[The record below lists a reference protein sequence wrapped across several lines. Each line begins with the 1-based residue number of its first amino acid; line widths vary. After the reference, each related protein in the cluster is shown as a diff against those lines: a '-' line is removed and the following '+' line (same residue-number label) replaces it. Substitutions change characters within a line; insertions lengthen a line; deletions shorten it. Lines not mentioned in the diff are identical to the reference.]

1 MQAPGEDNWS
11 TSSPAYDVL
20 ERAGALTTEYLVKD
34 FEACFTGSDVRA
46 NSSQDN
52 DMKER
57 CMYGYYFGC
66 CAFYFCTHAE
76 IFVPAGHVGL
86 LMDEKNDYLLA
97 SPGMHNIRSCFT
109 RVRGPPKPI
118 NRVIEHGDRTIVTV
132 DQGNIGFAMDN
143 GMPVLLP
150 QGIHCWTSD
159 SLHFV
164 KMVPLSDHV
173 VALGPYTILTV
184 DEGYAAV
191 TQNNG
196 KQMVMPGG
204 HCHFLDH
211 KNWKFQKFMST
222 KVSHEIKDFLKFLVR
237 VIFLCR
243 KHGGRTSMLWHNP
256 FARLAHQIQTD
267 DLPDTLATSADN
279 IEMLVKSTVNW
290 RIKDVLLAATMAEG
304 TMAVS
309 GRVSD
314 ADTSSKTRKD
324 VIKQC
329 LASLSGFIGSV
340 NYSTTFENSAA
351 DTAAGRATA
360 ENPIFDRSRI
370 ATAVDHA
377 NRVTMTYGVE
387 VSSINV
393 ISATPCDMELQR
405 ALASGAVA
413 SASALQAETAARGNA
428 RAIAIRAQAD
438 ADKLAIQARG
448 EAESVVIEAKGASES
463 ETVRAQG
470 ALEAANLLSTSE
482 VAVDLAKMDR
492 SAAML
497 NGGEKYFFGQEPS
510 MLSNVFTKKSI

>member
-222 KVSHEIKDFLKFLVR
+222 K
-237 VIFLCR
+237 
-243 KHGGRTSMLWHNP
+243 
-256 FARLAHQIQTD
+256 IQTD

>member
-222 KVSHEIKDFLKFLVR
+222 K
-237 VIFLCR
+237 
-243 KHGGRTSMLWHNP
+243 
-256 FARLAHQIQTD
+256 IQTD

-510 MLSNVFTKKSI
+510 MLSNIFTKKSI